1 MFFQGGPQ
9 EGVTKSPKNDKYT
22 ETVISAMHNSSSTN
36 GLSRLDTGERCDV
49 PGCREMALWVVSY
62 KSQTS
67 HWCIKHTRT
76 FMRDASINTKETES
90 ARRPPVNSNITY
102 YQEK

>member
-1 MFFQGGPQ
+1 MRN
-9 EGVTKSPKNDKYT
+9 SP
-22 ETVISAMHNSSSTN
+22 SAN
-36 GLSRLDTGERCDV
+36 GITRLDTGEKCDV

-67 HWCIKHTRT
+67 HWCVKHTRI
-76 FMRDASINTKETES
+76 FMRDVGTCTREKESVRHT
-90 ARRPPVNSNITY
+90 PVNGDITY